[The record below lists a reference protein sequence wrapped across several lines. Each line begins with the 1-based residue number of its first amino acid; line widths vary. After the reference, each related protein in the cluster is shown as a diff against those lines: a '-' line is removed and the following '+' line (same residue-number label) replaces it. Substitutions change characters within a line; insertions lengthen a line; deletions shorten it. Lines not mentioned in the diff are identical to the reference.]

1 MFTKSQ
7 VGTLNDARDVLRA
20 LERAATEGPYGEAKA
35 HDAFN
40 FGKLAETLDAAEGA
54 IFNVLNIAQSYCK
67 IDLTDEQIHNRAA
80 KEA

>member
-1 MFTKSQ
+1 MFTKAQ

-20 LERAATEGPYGEAKA
+20 LEKAATEGQYGDAKA

-54 IFNVLNIAQSYCK
+54 IFNALNIAASHCG
-67 IDLTDEQIHNRAA
+67 ITLTDEQIHNRAKA
-80 KEA
+80 